1 MQAELTVYCGGCGK
15 YLGSV
20 NMDTADMPEQLQEK
34 VNKVILAHRQ
44 DCQYYRQTN
53 EPEHA
58 FTTVEELKE

>member
-20 NMDTADMPEQLQEK
+20 HMDTADMPEQLQEK

-44 DCQYYRQTN
+44 DCQYYR
-53 EPEHA
+53 
-58 FTTVEELKE
+58 